1 MNGHNNIINIL
12 DSPAVYKQCMT
23 CFTHDGNKLVH
34 DTTRHA
40 GKKYVPP
47 FDMSGPSS
55 LSSAWSIYK
64 IKRLFI
70 NVMFFKCYVLPMLI
84 TCLSVADLSF
94 LGIFLFFLGKPQLLG
109 GFVSQAPSLGSVR
122 ARLHQTSK
130 SIWSQRCDDVCDTVL
145 IDHNRVT
152 PKWVATP
159 FWSNSI
165 CFHCGQ

>member
-1 MNGHNNIINIL
+1 
-12 DSPAVYKQCMT
+12 MT

-40 GKKYVPP
+40 GKSMFRLLTCQGLLLIICLKY
-47 FDMSGPSS
+47 
-55 LSSAWSIYK
+55 LQN
-64 IKRLFI
+64 KRVI
-70 NVMFFKCYVLPMLI
+70 HKCYVFQMLCASDAHNMSI
-84 TCLSVADLSF
+84 SGRSV
-94 LGIFLFFLGKPQLLG
+94 IFGDISFFLGKPQLLG